1 MKDSEIAALARGLV
15 PFVRQVVSEIP
26 VPPPPL
32 PPVEINKAMLPPEL
46 AEKVAGAV
54 RMLHELP

>member
-1 MKDSEIAALARGLV
+1 MKDSEVAALVKGLV
-15 PFVRQVVSEIP
+15 PFVRQVVSESM
-26 VPPPPL
+26 PPPPA
-32 PPVEINKAMLPPEL
+32 PIDIDKSTLPPEL